1 MRVYDLLR
9 VEEGPARFE
18 ELLRA
23 AGEAGFKVGW
33 LEWDGDSSRPLQT
46 PLQIP
51 LHIPLHIPLAA
62 PLPEPLPPSLEQAA
76 MLGALRAVAVTAGGS
91 VVVKR
96 RQGPAVERDLV
107 REHFAGCRLILA
119 QGQLDI
125 GRLSPVDGGWEVS
138 ALGGECRRYSTA
150 ELVRRLAS
158 PKPLAGAESA

>member
-1 MRVYDLLR
+1 MKVYDLLR
-9 VEEGPARFE
+9 VEEGPARFG

-23 AGEAGFKVGW
+23 AAAAGFKVGW
-33 LEWDGDSSRPLQT
+33 LEWKDE
-46 PLQIP
+46 
-51 LHIPLHIPLAA
+51 LAQ
-62 PLPEPLPPSLEQAA
+62 PLPPSLEQAA
-76 MLGALRAVAVTAGGS
+76 TLGALRAVAVTAGGS
-91 VVVKR
+91 VAVKR

-119 QGQLDI
+119 QGQLEV

-138 ALGGECRRYSTA
+138 ALGGERRLYSTA